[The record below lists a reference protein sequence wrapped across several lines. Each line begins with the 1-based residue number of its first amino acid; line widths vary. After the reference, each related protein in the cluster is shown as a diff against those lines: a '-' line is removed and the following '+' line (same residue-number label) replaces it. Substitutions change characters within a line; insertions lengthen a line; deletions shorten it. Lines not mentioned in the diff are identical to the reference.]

1 MGLSGWVSSVIHKDA
16 EMWNVDSDEE
26 RRLIERLRKAIH
38 GGDAGIDER
47 PEQEPTGSEE
57 EKAVG

>member
-1 MGLSGWVSSVIHKDA
+1 VIHKDA

-57 EKAVG
+57 ERAVG